1 MFCELNHLMISLYS
15 HVNLFFDFDHV
26 YFDFLLNYQTEPR
39 VSDEPV
45 RRNEPDEHL
54 SEH

>member
-1 MFCELNHLMISLYS
+1 MTSPVMLIC
-15 HVNLFFDFDHV
+15 FFDFDHV